1 MLELVA
7 TGGLILGGTLGLARL
22 VGYLMDRVRRPID
35 DACEAL
41 RAQGFEITH
50 GTMSVTRGL
59 VIALAADG
67 RVALCD
73 IGRRGRVQ
81 ATMIVECGA
90 LEVVAL
96 EDGAPLDDTKRGV
109 PRTGALVLRVTHA
122 GRARDVVFAVRVP
135 QPVDAPPDL
144 TEYAQLRSMLAW
156 WRDTLAGRPPEGTY
170 PLAMR
175 LAIYAFGAVPVEV
188 AAARFRVDGRDRI
201 PAAKVISRR

>member
-90 LEVVAL
+90 L
-96 EDGAPLDDTKRGV
+96 DPSGPCGPL
-109 PRTGALVLRVTHA
+109 AEA
-122 GRARDVVFAVRVP
+122 ARAVRRCPLVH
-135 QPVDAPPDL
+135 QGGHRQGA
-144 TEYAQLRSMLAW
+144 RM
-156 WRDTLAGRPPEGTY
+156 AG
-170 PLAMR
+170 
-175 LAIYAFGAVPVEV
+175 
-188 AAARFRVDGRDRI
+188 
-201 PAAKVISRR
+201 SR

>member
-1 MLELVA
+1 M
-7 TGGLILGGTLGLARL
+7 
-22 VGYLMDRVRRPID
+22 VGID
-35 DACEAL
+35 A
-41 RAQGFEITH
+41 
-50 GTMSVTRGL
+50 SVTEPPYPPGGPR
-59 VIALAADG
+59 
-67 RVALCD
+67 
-73 IGRRGRVQ
+73 
-81 ATMIVECGA
+81 
-90 LEVVAL
+90 
-96 EDGAPLDDTKRGV
+96 APSYTVRNPAGSGV

-188 AAARFRVDGRDRI
+188 AAARFREDGRDRI